1 MSSLKGPPSPV
12 PASRWHGQLAPAALG
27 GTLDRAGQMAMVRFR
42 DIDPLIDQP
51 AMRDHVIAMH
61 LGGGKRV
68 TRSSGRTSQTFV
80 VDENSLTVMP
90 AFEAYRWLTQGPI
103 DFVHV
108 TLSQGHLGR
117 LAVEE
122 FDREPNQLTLR
133 PIVGAGDPLI
143 TSLCHALLAD
153 LERPDAG
160 ILYRESLLIALSYN
174 VARRFSNMTA
184 AEPARQSA
192 KGGLAGWQLRRVID
206 YMRTHMAH
214 DITLDQLVGLT
225 GLSRAQFFRAFGRSI
240 GRSPYAYLTD
250 LRVRRAR
257 ELLGTTKV
265 PIGNVAAQVGLNGP
279 QFSTAFRKRVGRSPS
294 LYRREVARS
303 PY

>member
-1 MSSLKGPPSPV
+1 MTNLQDPTAPV
-12 PASRWHGQLAPAALG
+12 PASKWHGQLAQAALG

-61 LGGGKRV
+61 LGGSKRV

-90 AFEAYRWLTQGPI
+90 AFEAYRWQTDGPI

-108 TLSQGHLGR
+108 TLSQSHLGQI
-117 LAVEE
+117 AVEE
-122 FDREPNQLTLR
+122 FDREPSQLTLR

-143 TSLCHALLAD
+143 TSLCHALLMD

-160 ILYRESLLIALSYN
+160 VLYRESLLIALSYN
-174 VARRFSNMTA
+174 VACRFSNMTA
-184 AEPARQSA
+184 EPAGQPA
-192 KGGLAGWQLRRVID
+192 KGGLAGWQLRRVVD
-206 YMRTHMAH
+206 YMRMHMAR

-257 ELLGTTKV
+257 ELLGTTTM
-265 PIGNVAAQVGLNGP
+265 PIGDVAARVGLNGP
-279 QFSTAFRKRVGRSPS
+279 QFSAAFRKRVGQSPS